1 MSFVGTELNIYTGQV
16 KYRDVD
22 FGFVFDGDVLRL
34 IPPFD
39 KKEEIYMELFMTP
52 MDNGIYTMGE
62 PPKMELPYLIGKCS
76 ENGGTLIFITQQ
88 ESNIGSYNAVLMV
101 EIQAYVFCRDNISS
115 IDRISFTSPEINCI
129 HPTNQAYQY
138 TFNEGDFSKK
148 GIFSLTTKDFEST
161 STERQYFKVEDK
173 DVKVYFAISRS
184 ISNKIGKAPV
194 SLNSIMM
201 FEFEPTDDFLFILKL
216 WKIAK
221 QFLQFLCYRKNVFLP
236 ETELFTTSAD
246 GKHEKFA
253 TLYILNESDCSE
265 LDPLKRGCYIKQ
277 AYISGFEGK
286 ILTDIAANLLYL
298 RHLPDTYEAGRHI
311 DAARFVM
318 ITAAFE
324 WEFRRAY
331 PDGVPK
337 RVETIQIERQASESI
352 QALIDST
359 PGKLKK
365 KYQFL
370 IKHIK
375 TDSLQN
381 EIIRIGKDYDGV
393 IGNFGKNLYKLNGE
407 ELKYSEMGQRLAN
420 QRNHFAHGD
429 LDQDFIGLS
438 LLDLIYMEYIIYAMQ
453 LRKYG
458 VEDKQIR
465 KAINDLFHLNYA
477 L

>member
-1 MSFVGTELNIYTGQV
+1 M
-16 KYRDVD
+16 
-22 FGFVFDGDVLRL
+22 
-34 IPPFD
+34 
-39 KKEEIYMELFMTP
+39 
-52 MDNGIYTMGE
+52 
-62 PPKMELPYLIGKCS
+62 
-76 ENGGTLIFITQQ
+76 
-88 ESNIGSYNAVLMV
+88 
-101 EIQAYVFCRDNISS
+101 
-115 IDRISFTSPEINCI
+115 
-129 HPTNQAYQY
+129 
-138 TFNEGDFSKK
+138 
-148 GIFSLTTKDFEST
+148 
-161 STERQYFKVEDK
+161 
-173 DVKVYFAISRS
+173 
-184 ISNKIGKAPV
+184 
-194 SLNSIMM
+194 
-201 FEFEPTDDFLFILKL
+201 
-216 WKIAK
+216 
-221 QFLQFLCYRKNVFLP
+221 
-236 ETELFTTSAD
+236 
-246 GKHEKFA
+246 
-253 TLYILNESDCSE
+253 NESDCSE

-359 PGKLKK
+359 SGKLKK